1 MARSKQGSIVERGKG
16 NKKRIYA
23 RIRWTEWDGGKKMK
37 REKFAPVKTRSEGRE
52 KIKQMLRELEE
63 TGPEIFDG
71 ERMTFA
77 QLAAR
82 YEKQFLIPAE
92 YAGEQKIAGMRNIKT
107 PKNQLRACK
116 DYFDQRLIRDIDYD
130 DLVTFKRRRSTRVTK
145 RGKTPALATVHR
157 ELERLHAVFE
167 YAVRK
172 KWLKQN
178 PFDAGD
184 PLINKADEPLRERM
198 PTAEEA
204 AAIIAQCVGKRAHLR
219 PILTC
224 IRDTG
229 MRPSE
234 MWRAVVADVDF
245 AAHTLTVRAKNSKTG
260 RKRIVGLSAEL
271 ETELKQ
277 LIALGCLQPGD
288 PLFGIKDNVRKS
300 YASACQA
307 AGVSG
312 VTLYSWRHYFT
323 TDTQRAGV
331 SPQIAM
337 KTTGHTEAKTFRR
350 YLIIN
355 EDIAHQTASSV
366 EEYRRARTSSDA
378 KGEREGNQEQKEA

>member
-1 MARSKQGSIVERGKG
+1 M
-16 NKKRIYA
+16 
-23 RIRWTEWDGGKKMK
+23 EWDGGKKVR
-37 REKFAPVKTRSEGRE
+37 REKFSRVRTRSEGRE
-52 KIKQMLRELEE
+52 KIKEMLRDLEY
-63 TGPEIFDG
+63 TGAQIFDG
-71 ERMTFA
+71 DKMTFA
-77 QLAAR
+77 QLADR
-82 YEKQFLIPAE
+82 YETQFLIPAE
-92 YAGEQKIAGMRNIKT
+92 YAGEQKVAGLRNVKT
-107 PKNQLRACK
+107 PKHQLRACK
-116 DYFDQRLIRDIDYD
+116 EYFDQRLIRDIDYD
-130 DLVTFKRRRSTRVTK
+130 DLVTFKRRRSGRITK
-145 RGKTPALATVHR
+145 RGKSPALATVHR

-167 YAVRK
+167 FAVRK

-204 AAIIAQCVGKRAHLR
+204 AAIIAQCTGGRAHLR
-219 PILTC
+219 PILMC

-234 MWRAVVADVDF
+234 MWRALVEDADF
-245 AAHTLTVRAKNSKTG
+245 ATHTLTVKAKNSKTG
-260 RKRIVGLSAEL
+260 RKRIVGLSADL
-271 ETELKQ
+271 EAELKQ
-277 LIALGCLQPGD
+277 LIEGNCLRPSD
-288 PLFGIKDNVRKS
+288 ALFGIKDNVRKS
-300 YASACQA
+300 YASACRA

-355 EDIAHQTASSV
+355 EDIAQQTAASV
-366 EEYRRARTSSDA
+366 EQYRRARSQQES
-378 KGEREGNQEQKEA
+378 KGEPEGTQEQKEA